1 MMRQISQ
8 ACIDIWGFDAQMLMV
23 AEEAL
28 ELAHAVL
35 KHRRAFKR
43 YSASG
48 ASLTRDEEFRDVDY
62 VDPHTRQLTEKA
74 HARVLAKVIKSVQTE
89 AMQVTFMIDQ
99 LKLMLPGDYTTILEA
114 ELEDTANL
122 LRQRGANL

>member
-1 MMRQISQ
+1 MMRRISE
-8 ACIDIWGFDAQMLMV
+8 AAIDIWGFEAQMLMV

-28 ELAHAVL
+28 ELAHAIM

-48 ASLTRDEEFRDVDY
+48 ATLTRDEDAIDA
-62 VDPHTRQLTEKA
+62 LGEKA
-74 HARVLAKVIKSVQTE
+74 YARNLAKVSKQVQVE

-122 LRQRGANL
+122 LRQRGAKI